1 MKYLIETTEVYRV
14 DTEDECK
21 NLIEEAKRKSLVTK
35 YSTVKK
41 EKKQKGEVVE
51 EWFKV
56 SITKSWTSEKEPDS
70 CTKVSY
76 GIDSAFDGVEEE

>member
-1 MKYLIETTEVYRV
+1 M
-14 DTEDECK
+14 
-21 NLIEEAKRKSLVTK
+21 
-35 YSTVKK
+35 
-41 EKKQKGEVVE
+41 E

-76 GIDSAFDGVEEE
+76 GVDSAFDEEE